1 MEMTEQEIRD
11 LLRSIDKL
19 AKEHDKLGLYFGNT
33 FGDMAEVVSAVA
45 VHHLGADRY
54 TQVVE
59 EEYER
64 AMSNDD
70 AK

>member
-1 MEMTEQEIRD
+1 MTEQEIRD

-19 AKEHDKLGLYFGNT
+19 AKEHDRLKLYSGYT
-33 FGDMAEVVSAVA
+33 FQDLAEVVSVVA
-45 VHHLGADRY
+45 THHLGADLYNR
-54 TQVVE
+54 VIE

>member
-11 LLRSIDKL
+11 LLRSIGKL
-19 AKEHDKLGLYFGNT
+19 AKEHDKLGLHFVNT
-33 FGDMAEVVSAVA
+33 FGDLAEVVNAVA
-45 VHHLGADRY
+45 VHHLGADIY
-54 TQVVE
+54 YKVIE

>member
-1 MEMTEQEIRD
+1 MTEQEIRD

-19 AKEHDKLGLYFGNT
+19 AKEHDRLGLYSAYT
-33 FGDMAEVVSAVA
+33 FRDLAEVIGAVA
-45 VHHLGADRY
+45 THNLGADLCY
-54 TQVVE
+54 KVIE

>member
-1 MEMTEQEIRD
+1 MTEQEIRE
-11 LLRSIDKL
+11 LLRTLDKL
-19 AKEHDKLGLYFGNT
+19 AKECDRLGLHNNLA
-33 FGDMAEVVSAVA
+33 FGDLAGVITTVA
-45 VHHLGADRY
+45 VHHLGDRY
-54 TQVVE
+54 TQVLE

>member
-33 FGDMAEVVSAVA
+33 FGDLAEVVNAVA
-45 VHHLGADRY
+45 VRHLGDRY